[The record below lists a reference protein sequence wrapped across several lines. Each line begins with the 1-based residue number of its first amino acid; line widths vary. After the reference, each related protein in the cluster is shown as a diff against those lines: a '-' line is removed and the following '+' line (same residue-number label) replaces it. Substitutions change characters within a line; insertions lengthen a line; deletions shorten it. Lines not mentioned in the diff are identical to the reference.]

1 MNREGSDALNACG
14 IVYGEFDE
22 NVHVIEPR
30 KLPDE
35 WQSGISIDPGLNNP
49 LAALWFYV
57 DYDDTVYVAAEH
69 FEAGRNIS
77 YHAEK
82 IKNIC
87 EKLNWKKDKAG
98 RIYALID
105 SAANQKTLNGPAS
118 VAQLFFEQ
126 GIAVD
131 TRVNKDLFTGIA
143 RVKEYFKGKRLYIFK
158 NCVNLIRDHAL
169 DALRYYIMT
178 RPAGPKL
185 TEKLTAVQ
193 KDKERLMR
201 KIKRRGV

>member
-1 MNREGSDALNACG
+1 M
-14 IVYGEFDE
+14 
-22 NVHVIEPR
+22 
-30 KLPDE
+30 
-35 WQSGISIDPGLNNP
+35 
-49 LAALWFYV
+49 
-57 DYDDTVYVAAEH
+57 
-69 FEAGRNIS
+69 
-77 YHAEK
+77 
-82 IKNIC
+82 
-87 EKLNWKKDKAG
+87 
-98 RIYALID
+98 
-105 SAANQKTLNGPAS
+105 
-118 VAQLFFEQ
+118 AQLFFEQ

-158 NCVNLIRDHAL
+158 NCVNLIREIKSYYWGNEDAPIKRDDHAL